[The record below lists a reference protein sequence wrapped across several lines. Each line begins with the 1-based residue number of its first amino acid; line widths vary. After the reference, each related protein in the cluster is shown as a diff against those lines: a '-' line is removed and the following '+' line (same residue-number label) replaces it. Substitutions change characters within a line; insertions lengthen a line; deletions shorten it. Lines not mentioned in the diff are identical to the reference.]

1 MNNTSSIDTQTI
13 CDIVLSTKDAISA
26 LIKPLIDVD
35 TTIETPPNF
44 EDNKNDILIQFENIA
59 MIAEMSGLIGL
70 NAVCLEFN
78 KQLKN
83 LSLENNQDALN
94 FKMELDSNLEKI
106 LAYLQDWQSLDSIE
120 QLTHNLS
127 DDADNIRVLLL
138 QDIENSA
145 TNPEPDLDSDINL
158 DIEIGEMNLLSD
170 DLIEASEAD
179 ENEIMELDSLF
190 AEDSD
195 VELGLDTA
203 EGIMALFCQEL
214 RNIEEQIFI
223 LVPQINNIND
233 GDTDTPEQ
241 AVQQYIDIISRLRDS
256 CEELGLTGLVKV
268 LNFVL
273 VNIDLLLAL
282 DISTRKKSQ
291 AVITGWPK
299 VVINHLQEPEDNS
312 LCLAVV
318 DYLEGDSWPKPLKYS
333 ELRELIEALTK
344 ELELTG
350 DFEVE
355 ARKVEALEEDVALK
369 ISEDTNQQLLDAFFA
384 ECPGYAEELT
394 MRIANIVKGNDIFD
408 STKAAQRLAHSIKG
422 SANLIG
428 TKGIANIAHH
438 LEDIFEYFV
447 KLSIVPP
454 KALGDTITEAAD
466 TLEMMIESLQD
477 LSPAPVDA
485 QRILQD
491 VLNWANRIDKNDI
504 TETSVVSEHN
514 KPNIKVETSVSNKED
529 IKKSTLPENESQP
542 AVSQLASQVELIRV
556 PRDTLDLI
564 YNLIGETSIAIAQV
578 QEQLKRMHQR
588 GIDMQAQEK
597 NLQARRFEL
606 ENLVSVRSLAATQKH
621 LNVVAGNEQFDS
633 LELDQYD
640 EFYGAT
646 HSFIEA
652 VSDSREF
659 NRDVMSHIMDLEGLF
674 LQQQRLNR
682 SLENIVTTT
691 RLLPVKTIVA
701 RLQRTVRQACRATGK
716 EAELEIIG
724 EQLLMDGDVLNQ
736 LADPLM
742 HLLRNAIDHGIESV
756 DERREKNKPDVGKIT
771 LHFYQEGN
779 SIRANCSDDGAGLNY
794 ERIQWIAMERN
805 LINPKDKIDNASL
818 ARVILNSGFSTRET
832 ATQIS
837 GRGVGM
843 DVVHTAIVK
852 LKGSIDISDNKPSGT
867 RFNLRLPITLLTS
880 HSILVQIQN
889 ERYAIPTV
897 MLDQILPSGIGQF
910 NALGGK
916 QTFQLGNNVYPSET
930 LTNLLGL
937 PESSNALTKNN
948 SIVLLIHYG
957 SKTVAVSVERV
968 LSSNDL
974 VVKNMGRYMKH
985 VTGIAGIALLGDGGV
1000 VPVLDM
1006 AELLDAK
1013 KSGYRNIRASRTA
1026 TSEKLVLSKVLI
1038 VDDSLSVRNS
1048 LSQLVQDAGYEPLL
1062 ARDGLEAIEIMKKT
1076 KPNLILTDL
1085 EMPRMTGLELTSHV
1099 RSNSENTDLPIF
1111 MITSRTMAKH
1121 QTQAQK
1127 LGVNEYI
1134 TKPFSEDDLV
1144 SKLGQALNG

>member
-13 CDIVLSTKDAISA
+13 CDIVLSTKEAIST
-26 LIKPLIDVD
+26 LIKPLIDID
-35 TTIETPPNF
+35 LNIETFPNS
-44 EDNKNDILIQFENIA
+44 ENTKLDILIQFENIA

-70 NAVCLEFN
+70 NAVCLEFT

-83 LSLENNQDALN
+83 LTLSNNQDATN
-94 FKMELDSNLEKI
+94 FQVELDSNLEKI
-106 LAYLQDWQSLDSIE
+106 LSYLQDWQSLDSIE
-120 QLTHNLS
+120 QLTHNLPG
-127 DDADNIRVLLL
+127 DADNIRVLLF
-138 QDIENSA
+138 QDIENSS
-145 TNPEPDLDSDINL
+145 TEIEPDLDSGINL
-158 DIEIGEMNLLSD
+158 DVDFDETSFLIDDSINVSVSDEDEIL
-170 DLIEASEAD
+170 
-179 ENEIMELDSLF
+179 ELDSLF
-190 AEDSD
+190 SEDTD
-195 VELGLDTA
+195 TELGLDTA

-214 RNIEEQIFI
+214 RDIEEQIFV
-223 LVPQINNIND
+223 LAPQICNHND
-233 GDTDTPEQ
+233 SLENDHQTPEQ
-241 AVQQYIDIISRLRDS
+241 AVQHYLDIIGRLRDS
-256 CEELGLTGLVKV
+256 CDELGLTGLVKV
-268 LNFVL
+268 LNFIL
-273 VNIDLLLAL
+273 TNISLLLSL
-282 DISTRKKSQ
+282 DINVRMKSQ
-291 AVITGWPK
+291 AVITGWPQI
-299 VVINHLQEPEDNS
+299 VINHLQQPEDNS

-318 DYLEGDSWPKPLKYS
+318 DYLEDTSWPKPLKYS

-355 ARKVEALEEDVALK
+355 ARKVEALEEDIVLN

-394 MRIANIVKGNDIFD
+394 MQIANIVKGNDILG
-408 STKAAQRLAHSIKG
+408 STKAAQRIAHSIKG

-428 TKGIANIAHH
+428 VKGIANIAHH

-466 TLEMMIESLQD
+466 SLEIMIESLQD
-477 LSPAPVDA
+477 LSPAPSDA

-491 VLNWANRIDKNDI
+491 VLNWANRIDNGDI
-504 TETSVVSEHN
+504 TEAPE
-514 KPNIKVETSVSNKED
+514 NIKPDIKPEAIVSNKESNQQED
-529 IKKSTLPENESQP
+529 ESQ
-542 AVSQLASQVELIRV
+542 AVGNHLVTQTELIRV

-674 LQQQRLNR
+674 IQQQRLNR

-716 EAELEIIG
+716 QAELNIIG

-742 HLLRNAIDHGIESV
+742 HLLRNAIDHGIEAV
-756 DERREKNKPDVGKIT
+756 DERQEKNKPEVGKIT

-805 LINPKDKIDNASL
+805 LINPQEKIDNTSL

-843 DVVHTAIVK
+843 DVVHTAILK
-852 LKGSIDISDNKPSGT
+852 LKGNIDISDNKPYGT
-867 RFNLRLPITLLTS
+867 VFNLRLPITLLTS

-889 ERYAIPTV
+889 EHYAIPTV
-897 MLDQILPSGIGQF
+897 MLDQILPSGTGQF
-910 NALGGK
+910 NIGAGK
-916 QTFQLGNNVYPSET
+916 QTFQLGNSVYPTET
-930 LTNLLGL
+930 LTNLLGF
-937 PESSNALTKNN
+937 PETNDALTKNN
-948 SIVLLIHYG
+948 SIVLLIHHG
-957 SKTVAVSVERV
+957 SKTIAVSVERV

-974 VVKNMGRYMKH
+974 VVKDMGRYMKH
-985 VTGIAGIALLGDGGV
+985 VTGIAGIALLGDGSV

-1006 AELLDAK
+1006 VELLEAK
-1013 KSGYRNIRASRTA
+1013 KSGTRNIRSSRIASN
-1026 TSEKLVLSKVLI
+1026 KKVVLSKVLI

-1048 LSQLVQDAGYEPLL
+1048 LSQLVQDAGYEALL

-1099 RSNSENTDLPIF
+1099 RSNSDNTDLPIF

-1121 QTQAQK
+1121 QTQARK